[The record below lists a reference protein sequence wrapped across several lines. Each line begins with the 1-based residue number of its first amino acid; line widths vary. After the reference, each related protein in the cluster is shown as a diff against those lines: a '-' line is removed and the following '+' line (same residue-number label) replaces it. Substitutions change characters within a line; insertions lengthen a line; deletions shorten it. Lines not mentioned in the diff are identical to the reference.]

1 MESAMDWNKYKH
13 ASDDE
18 KVQMLKDG
26 AEQGDALCQ
35 FGYGNYL
42 ASIDPAET
50 EWLKAS
56 AMQGFTVAQHALG
69 LKKTGFESRLWLQR
83 SADGGC
89 TASWFALGMLY
100 EYGRNDDFF
109 NKDPLSAALCYK
121 NAIENDY
128 DENGLKGTLG
138 PLYSDFIWENLVLD
152 GAVCVAAA
160 QYRLGMLY
168 LERRDIAHA
177 VDTGLGW
184 LTKAADNGHAEATYA
199 LGYIY
204 ANGSYGV
211 ERDIAKASQLIE
223 SYKNQPDKL
232 DPKAQERLRYALS
245 LCLDTKGGLPK

>member
-1 MESAMDWNKYKH
+1 MKTHVDCTEFKQ

-18 KVQMLKDG
+18 KIQMLKDG

-35 FGYGNYL
+35 FGYGYYL
-42 ASIDPAET
+42 ASIDHEET

-69 LKKTGFESRLWLQR
+69 LKKAGFESRLWLQR
-83 SADGGC
+83 SAEGGC
-89 TASWFALGMLY
+89 TASWFVLGMLY
-100 EYGRNDDFF
+100 EYGYNDDFF
-109 NKDPLSAALCYK
+109 SKDSFSAVLCYK
-121 NAIENDY
+121 NAIENGY
-128 DENGLKGTLG
+128 DEDGLKGTLG

-184 LTKAADNGHAEATYA
+184 LTKSADNGHAEATYA

-211 ERDIAKASQLIE
+211 ERNIMKASQLIE
-223 SYKNQPDKL
+223 SYKKQPDKL

-245 LCLDTKGGLPK
+245 LCSDTKVRSTK

>member
-204 ANGSYGV
+204 ANGSYDV

>member
-1 MESAMDWNKYKH
+1 MDNTMFWNNFEQ

-18 KVQMLKDG
+18 KIQMLKDG

-42 ASIDPAET
+42 ASIDPEDT

-56 AMQGFTVAQHALG
+56 AVQGFAVAQHALG

-83 SADGGC
+83 SAEGGC
-89 TASWFALGMLY
+89 TASWFVLGMLY
-100 EYGRNDDFF
+100 EYGHNDVFF
-109 NKDPLSAALCYK
+109 SKDSFSAVLCYK
-121 NAIENDY
+121 NAIENAY
-128 DENGLKGTLG
+128 DEEGLKRTLG
-138 PLYSDFIWENLVLD
+138 PLYSDYIWEKLVLD
-152 GAVCVAAA
+152 GSVCMAAA

-168 LERRDIAHA
+168 LDRRDIAHA

-184 LTKAADNGHAEATYA
+184 LTKSADNGHAEAAYT

-211 ERDIAKASQLIE
+211 ERNTTKAMQLLE
-223 SYKNQPDKL
+223 SYKSQPNKL
-232 DPKAQERLRYALS
+232 DKKEQERLRYALS
-245 LCLDTKGGLPK
+245 LCLDTTRGLTL